1 MKNVYLKKINRGFRI
16 MIILTLLSAFVSS
29 CGETEKTP
37 SASMVILIGI
47 DGMSIPGFQM
57 AETPNLDKLVR
68 NGALSFRT
76 RSVMP
81 TVSGPNWSS
90 HLLGAGPE
98 QHGVTF
104 NGWAPDNIILTPT
117 ATDESG
123 YFPSVFTVIR
133 EQRPEAITG
142 FFYDWDALIDIFNQ
156 DNINQVEYSDFYTET
171 FSKAIPWIIENK
183 PLLTFLYIGNPDEV
197 GHEHKWE
204 SPEYVKSLEDVDIVI
219 GELINEL
226 KEAGMYKDIHF
237 IVASDHGAIGYG
249 HGGVSMEE
257 IKVPWIISGP
267 GIIQNRMIEQPNDV
281 FNTASTI
288 VAMLG
293 LEQPWEWIGRPVQG
307 AFEGTELASRN
318 QKVYVPQ
325 PFSNI
330 VGGIYE
336 KDVQINFT
344 VVPPGP
350 EIRYTIDGGNPDKN
364 SPLWKGPQL
373 LSESTVI
380 RAAAFDGDHMSHIS
394 TVDFV
399 KVIPVSSIRMT
410 HLPSDRYSAAGPS
423 TLINRQMATDDFM
436 DGKWMGFQAKDLD
449 VTLTLAEVREVSSV
463 SLGYLYTPNS
473 WIFEPQSLII
483 SGSQDGKEYFELG
496 RLNLS
501 DINKQKINGR
511 NEIGF
516 TFPPKWLKYLKI
528 FAENIGVCPP
538 GHPGKGEPAWLFVDE
553 ILVK

>member
-1 MKNVYLKKINRGFRI
+1 MKNVYLKIMNRGFRM
-16 MIILTLLSAFVSS
+16 MIILTLLSAIAAS
-29 CGETEKTP
+29 CSEAEKTP
-37 SASMVILIGI
+37 NASMVILIGI

-57 AETPNLDKLVR
+57 ADTPHMDELVR
-68 NGALSFRT
+68 NGAISFRT

-81 TVSGPNWSS
+81 TVSGPNWAS

-98 QHGVTF
+98 QHGVSF
-104 NGWAPDNIILTPT
+104 NGWAKDNIILTP
-117 ATDESG
+117 AVTDEKG
-123 YFPSVFTVIR
+123 YFPSVFTVIK

-142 FFYDWDALIDIFNQ
+142 FFYDWDVLIDIFNQ
-156 DNINQVEYSDFYTET
+156 DNISKVKYSDFYTET
-171 FSKAIPWIIENK
+171 FSKAIPWIIENR

-197 GHEHKWE
+197 GHEFKWE
-204 SPEYVKSLEDVDIVI
+204 SPEFVKSLEDVDVAI
-219 GELINEL
+219 GELMDKL
-226 KEAGMYKDIHF
+226 KEAGLFRDVHF
-237 IVASDHGAIGYG
+237 IIASDHGGIDYG

-267 GIIQNRMIEQPNDV
+267 GIIRNRMIEQPNDV

-293 LEQPWEWIGRPVQG
+293 LEQPWEWIGRPVKG
-307 AFEGTELASRN
+307 AFEGSSMADANRR
-318 QKVYVPQ
+318 VYVPQ
-325 PFSNI
+325 PFSN
-330 VGGIYE
+330 VGGGIYD

-344 VVPPGP
+344 VVPAGP
-350 EIRYTIDGGNPDKN
+350 EIRYTTNGGNPHKN
-364 SPLWKGPQL
+364 SPLWKAPRL
-373 LSESTVI
+373 LNESTI
-380 RAAAFDGDHMSHIS
+380 IHAAAFDGDHMSRIS
-394 TVDFV
+394 TVDFI

-410 HLPSDRYSAAGPS
+410 NLPAVRYSAAGPS
-423 TLINRQMATDDFM
+423 TLINRQMASDDFM
-436 DGKWMGFQAKDLD
+436 DGKWLGFQSEDLD
-449 VTLTLAEVREVSSV
+449 ATLTLTETREVSSV
-463 SLGYLYTPNS
+463 RLGYLYTPNS

-501 DINKQKINGR
+501 DINEQMINGR

-528 FAENIGVCPP
+528 HAENIGVCPP
-538 GHPGKGEPAWLFVDE
+538 GHPGEGEPAWLFVDE